1 MFSTPV
7 RCSEFHNDFIIIL
20 FGVLLSDRVSVWHKY
35 YYHLEYF
42 HDLFSPVECK
52 RIALFIK
59 YISWYFHYVH
69 VGKILWIVFADKIGT
84 AGLWTLVYVCT
95 YILQDKTIGVPAYLH
110 IQFLHT
116 EHTYIRM
123 YRYVNIKQQLFVFF
137 QKIFFD
143 LMF

>member
-84 AGLWTLVYVCT
+84 AGLWTLVYVHIFCRTKRLEYWRT
-95 YILQDKTIGVPAYLH
+95 YIYSSYI
-110 IQFLHT
+110 
-116 EHTYIRM
+116 HTYIRM